1 MFLLIIY
8 QLACLKNAITPSLCH
23 CKLQWST
30 IPCQIF
36 LQFICIITSCTQQK
50 LYFLSHLRFKISLDA
65 VWPRCFILI
74 LGTPFLSAN
83 LGTCHFMSGTQGRG
97 SAATLIFLS
106 LPFLRTQVIS
116 DTVVKIRDKESST
129 RIHGHLLKSFLCN
142 LVTIFY
148 QDHVY
153 QFFLNKRVCRRSL
166 VIN

>member
-1 MFLLIIY
+1 MSLQTSMVYYPLSDFFTVHLHKNILHTAKAVLFEPFKILNFSGCCLATLLY
-8 QLACLKNAITPSLCH
+8 LDFRNAIFVCESGDLSL
-23 CKLQWST
+23 
-30 IPCQIF
+30 
-36 LQFICIITSCTQQK
+36 
-50 LYFLSHLRFKISLDA
+50 Y
-65 VWPRCFILI
+65 
-74 LGTPFLSAN
+74 
-83 LGTCHFMSGTQGRG
+83 MSGTQGRG

-106 LPFLRTQVIS
+106 LPFLRTQVIT
-116 DTVVKIRDKESST
+116 DAVVKIRDKESST